1 MIMNGLITGF
11 CPDRNPCGG
20 NSCNV
25 RRSRLNRNGRQPH
38 RLAPNH
44 QSEYPPRS
52 CACRRSSYRYPR
64 SSDLPNR
71 YRPPSSRKSSFEVGS
86 RAEFAFQS
94 APQCRIAVE
103 ILAKIRSRL
112 FGVNNRTFTPR
123 RTKISKT
130 ARNGSHD
137 APTRTCKLDIGRTNP
152 QRIFDPCYAAQH
164 IVIMRSIAM

>member
-44 QSEYPPRS
+44 QSEYPPRRTP
-52 CACRRSSYRYPR
+52 AIALHTDTRAHQICRTDIGHRAVE
-64 SSDLPNR
+64 NHH
-71 YRPPSSRKSSFEVGS
+71 FEVGS